1 MNFRQLRRPE
11 VSINLTPLIDVVFL
25 LLIFFMVSTSFSEL
39 TQLVVDLPE
48 AEGAPASTD
57 TTLLLVVDVEGNMTL
72 DGAPVPNDARGLSEA
87 LRQRLSGNTDIPV
100 QKKTN
105 SPQHRNRARP
115 GSALADARSTI
126 KMAIQSS
133 QHQATARDPDFNQ
146 TVTFCRRSLVK
157 NEPQQTMITS

>member
-57 TTLLLVVDVEGNMTL
+57 NALLLVVDVQGNMTL
-72 DGAPVPNDARGLSEA
+72 DGEPVPNDARGLSVA
-87 LRQRLSGNTDIPV
+87 LGQRLSGNNDISV
-100 QKKTN
+100 TL
-105 SPQHRNRARP
+105 S
-115 GSALADARSTI
+115 ADAMTPHQYVVTAMDVATQLNITRLTI
-126 KMAIQSS
+126 
-133 QHQATARDPDFNQ
+133 ATENTR
-146 TVTFCRRSLVK
+146 
-157 NEPQQTMITS
+157 

>member
-48 AEGAPASTD
+48 AEGAPASTN
-57 TTLLLVVDVEGNMTL
+57 TTLLLAVDVEGNMTL

-100 QKKTN
+100 TL
-105 SPQHRNRARP
+105 S
-115 GSALADARSTI
+115 ADAMTPHQYVVTAIDVAAQLNITRLTI
-126 KMAIQSS
+126 A
-133 QHQATARDPDFNQ
+133 AENTR
-146 TVTFCRRSLVK
+146 
-157 NEPQQTMITS
+157 

>member
-72 DGAPVPNDARGLSEA
+72 DGAPVSNDARGLSEA
-87 LRQRLSGNTDIPV
+87 LRQRLTGNTDIPV
-100 QKKTN
+100 TL
-105 SPQHRNRARP
+105 
-115 GSALADARSTI
+115 SADSMTPHQYVVTAIDVAAQLNITRLTI
-126 KMAIQSS
+126 
-133 QHQATARDPDFNQ
+133 ATENMR
-146 TVTFCRRSLVK
+146 
-157 NEPQQTMITS
+157 

>member
-48 AEGAPASTD
+48 AEGAPASTN

-100 QKKTN
+100 TL
-105 SPQHRNRARP
+105 S
-115 GSALADARSTI
+115 ADAMTPNKYVVTAIDVAAQLNITRLTI
-126 KMAIQSS
+126 A
-133 QHQATARDPDFNQ
+133 AENTR
-146 TVTFCRRSLVK
+146 
-157 NEPQQTMITS
+157 

>member
-48 AEGAPASTD
+48 AEGAPASTN

-72 DGAPVPNDARGLSEA
+72 DRAPVPNDARGLSEA

-100 QKKTN
+100 TL
-105 SPQHRNRARP
+105 
-115 GSALADARSTI
+115 SAVAMTPHQYVVTAIDVAAQLNITRLTI
-126 KMAIQSS
+126 A
-133 QHQATARDPDFNQ
+133 AENTR
-146 TVTFCRRSLVK
+146 
-157 NEPQQTMITS
+157 

>member
-1 MNFRQLRRPE
+1 VNFRQLRRPE

-57 TTLLLVVDVEGNMTL
+57 TTLLLVVDVEGNMKL

-100 QKKTN
+100 TL
-105 SPQHRNRARP
+105 S
-115 GSALADARSTI
+115 ADAMTPHQYVVTAIDVAAQLNITRLTI
-126 KMAIQSS
+126 
-133 QHQATARDPDFNQ
+133 ATENTR
-146 TVTFCRRSLVK
+146 
-157 NEPQQTMITS
+157 